1 MNAVGIDVSKGKS
14 MVAALRPM
22 GEVALLPQE
31 FLHTGVGLEQMAYAI
46 LALGEDTRV
55 VMEATGR
62 YHEPVA
68 TALHEYGIY
77 VCVLNPLFIKQ
88 SGGGSIRK
96 VKTDKADAMKIAK
109 YGLDNW
115 VDLREYT
122 PIVIA
127 IALACEPKL
136 ILADEP
142 TTALDVTIQA
152 QMLGLIKELQER
164 LNTAMIL
171 ITHDFGIVAQTCKK
185 VAVMYSGEIVEFGPI
200 EYIFIFGNSALHP
213 YTKGLFEAIP
223 NIESSTPRLS
233 AIEGMMPDPSIQIEG
248 CRFADRCKHATER
261 CKVKQV
267 MREVEPGHMIRCC
280 LYD

>member
-1 MNAVGIDVSKGKS
+1 MNAVGIDVSKRKS
-14 MVAALRPM
+14 MVAAPRPM

-31 FLHTGVGLEQMAYAI
+31 FLHTEIGLEQMAYAI

-200 EYIFIFGNSALHP
+200 EYIFGNSALHP

>member
-31 FLHTGVGLEQMAYAI
+31 FLHTEVGLEQMAYAI
-46 LALGEDTRV
+46 IALGEDTRV

-68 TALHEYGIY
+68 AALHEYGIY

-122 PIVIA
+122 PMDTIRQQLKLCSRQYNLYMKTVPYSASQKSLINSLA
-127 IALACEPKL
+127 ISSEA
-136 ILADEP
+136 
-142 TTALDVTIQA
+142 
-152 QMLGLIKELQER
+152 G
-164 LNTAMIL
+164 
-171 ITHDFGIVAQTCKK
+171 
-185 VAVMYSGEIVEFGPI
+185 SGSSDK
-200 EYIFIFGNSALHP
+200 NSRSM
-213 YTKGLFEAIP
+213 K
-223 NIESSTPRLS
+223 S
-233 AIEGMMPDPSIQIEG
+233 ATSWLLPLPPWA
-248 CRFADRCKHATER
+248 R
-261 CKVKQV
+261 
-267 MREVEPGHMIRCC
+267 
-280 LYD
+280 